1 MTWTPQPTV
10 TIGGTDYSSSTLNGL
25 TISYGRTN
33 VWEQSRAAFATVG
46 ILNVDNLSLG
56 LEINDT
62 LTITVKD
69 SNQNNVTLFTGS
81 VTEISNQ
88 LQAAGGSTTVA
99 VQTVTAV
106 GAFAQMSRTIIGGDN
121 WPKEYDD
128 DRMTRIFTDSGVTI
142 DVVDTPGVYE
152 FTARD
157 KNPANAYTLATSY
170 AAQAFGYIY
179 ETKDGKVG
187 YANESRRTIDVETNG
202 YLDID
207 EGYINWRGI
216 NSKRS
221 ISDIVNRI
229 VLFYKAN
236 AEVTS
241 EDSHSI
247 SQFGLYEARVNT
259 ELENLDEA
267 QNVADRYVSLRS
279 IPETNF
285 SAFNINLENPNL
297 LAADLDSLLNI
308 EMGTAFQIDNL
319 PNAISPVTYQG
330 FVEGW
335 TIQIDR
341 AQAVLNIISSD
352 SAYSIVPIRWQ
363 DVDPTTEWDDIDP
376 TAVKTTRTNLI
387 LNPNFEVGITG
398 WTQTGFVSGLSRITT
413 DSYFGNA
420 CIQCVSSRTDS
431 GILIN
436 TRTTTYSVPITLG
449 LTYCVSAY
457 FKTTVGTRLS
467 RLTVVIRNA
476 PNGTITETFTGTNTD
491 TSAGWTRLSRVITP
505 TAVGGTNLELQ
516 LTANQGGAIGDTL
529 LIDGILVTQASAND
543 YYWDGT
549 YTDIPT
555 SRRPTNLTWTGT
567 ADLST
572 STATAYFGDVPD
584 TLWEN
589 VDTVGL
595 P

>member
-46 ILNVDNLSLG
+46 ILNLDNLSLG

-106 GAFAQMSRTIIGGDN
+106 GAFAQMSRTIIGGTN

-128 DRMTRIFTDSGVTI
+128 DRMNRIFTDAGVTI

-152 FTARD
+152 FTDRE

-241 EDSHSI
+241 EDTHSI
-247 SQFGLYEARVNT
+247 TQYGLYEARVNT

-297 LAADLDSLLNI
+297 LAADLNSLLNI

-363 DVDPTTEWDDIDP
+363 DVDPLTEWLDLDP
-376 TAVKTTRTNLI
+376 TAVKTSRTNLVK
-387 LNPNFEVGITG
+387 NPSFEVNTG
-398 WTQTGFVSGLSRITT
+398 GWSSASVTQTRITT
-413 DSYFGNA
+413 DSVFGSA
-420 CIQCVSSRTDS
+420 SDQAVSTS
-431 GILIN
+431 IN
-436 TRTTTYSVPITLG
+436 TNIGIVLTRSATYAIPITPG
-449 LTYCVSAY
+449 NTYKIDVY
-457 FKTTVGTRLS
+457 VKRTVGTRTTNFRFTTKATATGSTGL
-467 RLTVVIRNA
+467 
-476 PNGTITETFTGTNTD
+476 ETFTSGNI
-491 TSAGWTRLSRVITP
+491 TSSGVWQKLSITATP
-505 TAVGGTNLELQ
+505 TNVSGVFAEIFIRFGSS
-516 LTANQGGAIGDTL
+516 GAIGDTFL
-529 LIDGILVTQASAND
+529 VDGVICVQASTND
-543 YYWDGT
+543 FYWDGT
-549 YTDIPT
+549 TTDIPA
-555 SRRPTNLTWTGT
+555 SRRPKLAWTGT
-567 ADLST
+567 PDLST
-572 STATAYFGDVPD
+572 STATAYFGDIP
-584 TLWEN
+584 TLTWEN